1 MIDHTAVIGQF
12 KGRVLHAYGLIY
24 AAWLAVSDFMVD
36 MFHAE
41 NIAKLG
47 YRWQPSTSSH
57 QFDFLEATLGSF
69 GPADMFA
76 VDRHL
81 WVRWSIEDGE
91 VRFDCRYYKERLGRV
106 EETGALILKTMKAFV
121 EGLQLKGDPKS
132 HVGFPVTRLDRSHYL
147 PYLLDM
153 GSCPDW

>member
-1 MIDHTAVIGQF
+1 MPWDQIGAT
-12 KGRVLHAYGLIY
+12 GG
-24 AAWLAVSDFMVD
+24 
-36 MFHAE
+36 
-41 NIAKLG
+41 N
-47 YRWQPSTSSH
+47 RWQPSTSSH

-106 EETGALILKTMKAFV
+106 EETGALILKTMKEFV
-121 EGLQLKGDPKS
+121 EGLRLKGDPVS
-132 HVGFPVTRLDRSHYL
+132 HVGWPVDRFESRHYL
-147 PYLLDM
+147 PYLLEVADD
-153 GSCPDW
+153 CPET